1 MNNYDKI
8 IETLYIGNINALKEY
23 KKFDLI
29 VNCTNEVPLPPNE
42 INKEY
47 IRLPLNDTPQESD
60 KLLSMMIQSNIL
72 EKIHQ
77 YISEKKVVLVHC
89 YAGMQRSCATVACY
103 LIKYYDMTPIQAI
116 DFIKSKRPVA
126 FPNRVNFIKTL
137 NDFYKKCPKHRSA
150 CLYVARGNMFAPFS
164 PTPLTKF

>member
-1 MNNYDKI
+1 MNSYDKI
-8 IETLYIGNINALKEY
+8 IETLYIGNINALRDY

-42 INKEY
+42 IIDKNKEC

-77 YISEKKVVLVHC
+77 YIREKKPVLVHC

-126 FPNRVNFIKTL
+126 FPNQVNFIKTL

-150 CLYVARGNMFAPFS
+150 GLYINTVVRGNMFAPF
-164 PTPLTKF
+164 P